1 MVAMFVD
8 LRAAFDSVDR
18 EVLIEAMRERGD
30 KGEFD
35 KEDRGGVGG
44 TKCRVRVGGEESD
57 SFWTARGVRQEH
69 PLSPLIFNLLT
80 ADLEEEMGSVKWGG
94 VRLGGGRMYT
104 LAIRRRH
111 HITSGG

>member
-18 EVLIEAMRERGD
+18 EVLIEALRERED

-44 TKCRVRVGGEESD
+44 D
-57 SFWTARGVRQEH
+57 
-69 PLSPLIFNLLT
+69 
-80 ADLEEEMGSVKWGG
+80 
-94 VRLGGGRMYT
+94 
-104 LAIRRRH
+104 
-111 HITSGG
+111 

>member
-18 EVLIEAMRERGD
+18 EVLIEALRERGD

-44 TKCRVRVGGEESD
+44 D
-57 SFWTARGVRQEH
+57 
-69 PLSPLIFNLLT
+69 
-80 ADLEEEMGSVKWGG
+80 
-94 VRLGGGRMYT
+94 
-104 LAIRRRH
+104 
-111 HITSGG
+111 